1 MKDKILFLILLTC
14 FFSFQF
20 HHAVANNQNESK
32 QNSAVI
38 VTTGSDDPTSD
49 ILSKDRLSLL
59 TDENGRLLNKNK
71 YLPPDSETDAIQQ
84 RYFTGY
90 VADDFFGYSVANA
103 GDVNGDGFDDL
114 IVGAPQNDAVAPDAG
129 RAYIYFG
136 GSIVNSGVDVILSG
150 AATGD
155 KFGWAVSGAG
165 DLNSDGY
172 DDVIVGAPFND
183 NGGTDAGRA
192 YIYFGGSPMNN
203 SVDVTLTGSNAQD
216 NFGLSVSAAGD
227 VNANGFADVIVGA
240 PGSDGGGTNA
250 GRAQIYFGGNPM
262 NNSVDVTLNGLTA
275 QDNFGTSVSY
285 AGDVNGDGFSDV
297 ICGAP
302 NNDAAGTNAGRA
314 YVYLGSN
321 PMNTTADLT
330 VTGAAANDIF
340 GYSVS
345 GNGDVNGDGYSDV
358 VSGAPLNDAG
368 GSYSGSVYVYFGGAT
383 LDNTVDVTL
392 AGMTGEYF
400 GHSVSI
406 QGDLNGDGYSDILA
420 GAPNNGAVF
429 TDAGRTYVYY
439 GGSSVDNIR
448 DVMFSG
454 ENSLDNLGFKVAF
467 AGDVNGDGYTDILAG
482 APFNNAG
489 GTASGKVYL
498 YMNSMTGSDIAD
510 EYFTGSAANFNLG
523 YSVSG
528 AGDVN
533 GDGYSDMIIGAFGYN
548 SNQGIAYIFFGGS
561 ILDNTADV
569 TMTGETAGDV
579 FGHAVS
585 GAGDVNSDGFAD
597 VVVGAHFNDAGGS
610 AAGRAYIY
618 FGGASMNNSADV
630 IINGAAAN
638 DNHGW
643 SVSSAGDVNGDGYSD
658 IIIGV
663 TGDDYNG
670 TNAGKAVIYFGGQ
683 SMNNVADVSL
693 YGGSF
698 PSDFCGHSVSTAGDV
713 NGDGYDDVIVG
724 SIYND
729 DAGTNAGSAYLY
741 FGGSTMN
748 GGSDL
753 YFTGEAASDEFGS
766 SVSSAGDI
774 NGDGISDVIIGA
786 PRNDAGGTNAGRTY
800 IYFGGLSLNG
810 IADVTMTGETD
821 GDELG
826 YSVSTAGDV
835 NNDGFSDVI
844 IGAPKKDVVSNDEG
858 RVYIHFGGS
867 SMDNI
872 AEVTITGNSPEYLG
886 HSVSSAGD
894 VNADGLAD
902 VIVGAFANSYNGTSS
917 GRGYLYLSSSPPI
930 NPRAISAKDVPY
942 DQGGVLKLKW
952 VRSGNDYQGGGSI
965 VNYLIQQSPPPGITG
980 FMWSSVMTVP
990 ATNTT
995 YYSQNVSTDN
1005 DSMSNNSGTM
1015 FYRITAQT
1023 SDMNNYWRSNIISG
1037 YSVDNLAPF
1046 APQNL
1051 AGTPD
1056 NNSIY
1061 LTWNQNLEGD
1071 LHHYIIYRDGAELA
1085 TSTTNDFDDAA
1096 VTNGSNYDYEIAA
1109 VDIHGNIGRLSNLIN
1124 VPFNNSGSITLTAI
1138 MEGFFDYQ
1146 MVQMRI
1152 SDTCEVFLRNSSSPY
1167 AIVDSYVSV
1176 IEKTSLTGVFNMLSA
1191 PTGNYYISVKHR
1203 NTIEVWSANP
1213 VSYTAGS
1220 NTNYDLT
1227 SAASQ
1232 AYGSNLIQVS
1242 INPDAYGIFSGDVNQ
1257 DGTVDATDVST
1268 VDNDAF
1274 NFVGGYVVTDLTGD
1288 DFVDATDFAIA
1299 DNNASNFVS
1308 VVTP

>member
-20 HHAVANNQNESK
+20 HHAVANNQNENK
-32 QNSAVI
+32 QNSSGI
-38 VTTGSDDPTSD
+38 VTIGSDDPSSD
-49 ILSKDRLSLL
+49 ILWKDRLSSL

-71 YLPPDSETDAIQQ
+71 YLPPDNETDAIQQ
-84 RYFTGY
+84 RFFTGY

-129 RAYIYFG
+129 RAYIFFG
-136 GSIVNSGVDVILSG
+136 GNIINSGVDVILSG
-150 AATGD
+150 VATGD

-192 YIYFGGSPMNN
+192 YIFFGGSPMNN
-203 SVDVTLTGSNAQD
+203 SADVTLTGSNAQD
-216 NFGLSVSAAGD
+216 NFGLSVSASGD

-250 GRAQIYFGGNPM
+250 GRAQIYYGGNPM

-330 VTGAAANDIF
+330 ITGAAANDIF

-392 AGMTGEYF
+392 AGMTGENF

-454 ENSLDNLGFKVAF
+454 ENSLDNLGFKVAY

-489 GTASGKVYL
+489 GTAAGKVYL

-510 EYFTGSAANFNLG
+510 EYFTGSAAYDGLG
-523 YSVSG
+523 CSVSG

-533 GDGYSDMIIGAFGYN
+533 GDGYSDLIVGALDYN
-548 SNQGIAYIFFGGS
+548 SSQGIAYIFFGGS
-561 ILDNTADV
+561 VLDNTADV
-569 TMTGETAGDV
+569 TMIGEAAIDY
-579 FGHAVS
+579 FGQAVS
-585 GAGDVNSDGFAD
+585 RAGDVNSDGFAD
-597 VVVGAHFNDAGGS
+597 VIVGASGNDAGGS
-610 AAGRAYIY
+610 TAGRAYIY

-630 IINGAAAN
+630 VITGAAF
-638 DNHGW
+638 DNLGW
-643 SVSSAGDVNGDGYSD
+643 SVASAGDVNGDGYSD
-658 IIIGV
+658 VVIGV
-663 TGDDYNG
+663 PGDNAY
-670 TNAGKAVIYFGGQ
+670 AGKGVIYFGGQ
-683 SMNNVADVSL
+683 SMNNVADVDL
-693 YGGSF
+693 YGGNF
-698 PSDFCGHSVSTAGDV
+698 PNDLCGYAVSTAGDI
-713 NGDGYDDVIVG
+713 NGDGFDDVIVG

-729 DAGTNAGSAYLY
+729 DAGTDAGSAYLY
-741 FGGSTMN
+741 LGGSTMN
-748 GGSDL
+748 GTSDL
-753 YFTGEAASDEFGS
+753 YLTGEATGDYFGS
-766 SVSSAGDI
+766 SVSSAGDV
-774 NGDGISDVIIGA
+774 NNDGFTDFVVGA
-786 PRNDAGGTNAGRTY
+786 PDGGFNGAGKAY
-800 IYFGGLSLNG
+800 VYFGGNSLNNV
-810 IADVTMTGETD
+810 ADVTITGNENNY
-821 GDELG
+821 LG
-826 YSVSTAGDV
+826 SSISTAGDV
-835 NNDGFSDVI
+835 NGDGYSDVI
-844 IGAPKKDVVSNDEG
+844 VGAPYYNFGEG
-858 RVYIHFGGS
+858 RIYILFGGS
-867 SMDNI
+867 TMDNI
-872 AEVTITGNSPEYLG
+872 ADVTITGNVGDYLG
-886 HSVSSAGD
+886 PSVSSAGD
-894 VNADGLAD
+894 VNGDGLSD
-902 VIVGAFANSYNGTSS
+902 VIAGAPTSDYNGTSS

-930 NPRAISAKDVPY
+930 NPRAISARDVPY

-1096 VTNGSNYDYEIAA
+1096 VTNGSNYDYEVAA
-1109 VDIHGNIGRLSNLIN
+1109 VDIHGNIGPLSNLIN

-1227 SAASQ
+1227 SAQSQ
-1232 AYGSNLIQVS
+1232 AYGSNLIEVS
-1242 INPDAYGIFSGDVNQ
+1242 INPIAYGIFSGDVNQ

>member
-1 MKDKILFLILLTC
+1 
-14 FFSFQF
+14 
-20 HHAVANNQNESK
+20 
-32 QNSAVI
+32 
-38 VTTGSDDPTSD
+38 
-49 ILSKDRLSLL
+49 
-59 TDENGRLLNKNK
+59 
-71 YLPPDSETDAIQQ
+71 
-84 RYFTGY
+84 
-90 VADDFFGYSVANA
+90 
-103 GDVNGDGFDDL
+103 
-114 IVGAPQNDAVAPDAG
+114 
-129 RAYIYFG
+129 
-136 GSIVNSGVDVILSG
+136 
-150 AATGD
+150 
-155 KFGWAVSGAG
+155 
-165 DLNSDGY
+165 
-172 DDVIVGAPFND
+172 
-183 NGGTDAGRA
+183 
-192 YIYFGGSPMNN
+192 
-203 SVDVTLTGSNAQD
+203 
-216 NFGLSVSAAGD
+216 
-227 VNANGFADVIVGA
+227 
-240 PGSDGGGTNA
+240 
-250 GRAQIYFGGNPM
+250 
-262 NNSVDVTLNGLTA
+262 
-275 QDNFGTSVSY
+275 
-285 AGDVNGDGFSDV
+285 
-297 ICGAP
+297 
-302 NNDAAGTNAGRA
+302 
-314 YVYLGSN
+314 
-321 PMNTTADLT
+321 
-330 VTGAAANDIF
+330 
-340 GYSVS
+340 
-345 GNGDVNGDGYSDV
+345 
-358 VSGAPLNDAG
+358 
-368 GSYSGSVYVYFGGAT
+368 
-383 LDNTVDVTL
+383 
-392 AGMTGEYF
+392 
-400 GHSVSI
+400 
-406 QGDLNGDGYSDILA
+406 
-420 GAPNNGAVF
+420 
-429 TDAGRTYVYY
+429 
-439 GGSSVDNIR
+439 
-448 DVMFSG
+448 
-454 ENSLDNLGFKVAF
+454 
-467 AGDVNGDGYTDILAG
+467 
-482 APFNNAG
+482 
-489 GTASGKVYL
+489 
-498 YMNSMTGSDIAD
+498 
-510 EYFTGSAANFNLG
+510 
-523 YSVSG
+523 
-528 AGDVN
+528 
-533 GDGYSDMIIGAFGYN
+533 
-548 SNQGIAYIFFGGS
+548 
-561 ILDNTADV
+561 
-569 TMTGETAGDV
+569 
-579 FGHAVS
+579 
-585 GAGDVNSDGFAD
+585 
-597 VVVGAHFNDAGGS
+597 
-610 AAGRAYIY
+610 
-618 FGGASMNNSADV
+618 MNNSADV